1 MNDKI
6 TRKQRAEQ
14 LTRHAILSS
23 SVLVLQKHGLKNFT
37 MDKVAEE
44 AELAKGSLYRYFKN
58 KNELILSAADHCFE
72 PLCQDI
78 REIFASD
85 ISPIVKLEQYVAAS
99 YRHTEQNKK
108 LFYDIK
114 TVLLT
119 QLEKEFNDRT
129 SGYWETIN
137 ILSQTFQDGVNQKL
151 LRPMDTKK
159 VAIFFIDSIDRA
171 MIRRI
176 ITTVDDTA
184 EDDARELLNIYLHGL
199 AL

>member
-1 MNDKI
+1 
-6 TRKQRAEQ
+6 
-14 LTRHAILSS
+14 
-23 SVLVLQKHGLKNFT
+23 